1 MYLVI
6 LFGLSTLVHLV
17 QPRSM
22 YAGQLF
28 GPSTVFFL
36 YVMMVSTA
44 VFYVFWHSIS
54 LSTLVPLVRLCSIP
68 PCSRWYA

>member
-17 QPRSM
+17 QPRSI
-22 YAGQLF
+22 YSGQLF
-28 GPSTVFFL
+28 GRSTAMFL
-36 YVMMVSTA
+36 CVMTGTA

-54 LSTLVPLVRLCSIP
+54 PSTLVPLVRLCSIP
-68 PCSRWYA
+68 PCSSWYA

>member
-28 GPSTVFFL
+28 GPSTAMFF
-36 YVMMVSTA
+36 
-44 VFYVFWHSIS
+44 
-54 LSTLVPLVRLCSIP
+54 VRYDGQYCCVL
-68 PCSRWYA
+68 RFLAFN